1 MADMSIK
8 ERQVMMDENELDR
21 VRIALR
27 SLDIQALLTF
37 LDNHSDCLHLSRY
50 HREDYP
56 THCLIVIYRMIREFL
71 SGKVS
76 EAALVAACLHD
87 IAKPRTAGLNKR
99 NEACFYGHENVT
111 DEEVGRFLALDY
123 PEFQTV
129 VALIRAH
136 MLPFGVRL
144 TTPEPFRSKNQERLR
159 AILDGKGKSFEL
171 DLATLS
177 ACDESASVRDD
188 ADLNEAE
195 DMAQATHMLLIHLLD

>member
-1 MADMSIK
+1 MTDMSIK

-111 DEEVGRFLALDY
+111 DEEA
-123 PEFQTV
+123 
-129 VALIRAH
+129 
-136 MLPFGVRL
+136 GVRL

-171 DLATLS
+171 DLAALS

-195 DMAQATHMLLIHLLD
+195 DMAQATRMLLIHLLN